1 MTNMKLKPILLLSAF
16 MLVLVACGG
25 EDETGLDSMSTP
37 IPTDTPDLNATI
49 EAKVQSLEQDIA
61 ALKEQVAQAQAVNKE
76 LEGNIANLAAG
87 YDATIASAL
96 DEIKRTE
103 DKYEATI
110 AELRDAIKT
119 AERNIYTLT
128 LEKEALIKELAAA
141 SQ

>member
-1 MTNMKLKPILLLSAF
+1 MANMKLKPILLLSAF

-76 LEGNIANLAAG
+76 LEGEIVPGSEGSYPKNKSPFLALRFTHIDG
-87 YDATIASAL
+87 EDYGRGFVEEYIGEQDASGCP
-96 DEIKRTE
+96 
-103 DKYEATI
+103 
-110 AELRDAIKT
+110 
-119 AERNIYTLT
+119 
-128 LEKEALIKELAAA
+128 
-141 SQ
+141 